1 MDGKAGLFQL
11 AYLLGR
17 ARELRRVAAF
27 QPDHALARSCR
38 GDEESVDGRLIL
50 RMAPRS
56 FADADTPGACGAEIE
71 DAPADQSV
79 LKDDARAFDQAQ
91 RFHPQQP
98 RHPGPGP
105 APPTPAARQVAR
117 QPPP

>member
-56 FADADTPGACGAEIE
+56 FADADALGACGYEIE
-71 DAPADQSV
+71 DAAPDQRV
-79 LKDDARAFDQAQ
+79 VKDDVGAFDQAD
-91 RFHPQQP
+91 RKSTRLNSSH
-98 RHPGPGP
+98 
-105 APPTPAARQVAR
+105 
-117 QPPP
+117 